1 MDNLTKLKTL
11 IGLNGDSEDA
21 VLKLFLEIAGEKILN
36 RLYPY
41 RDDIKSVPEKYK
53 NKQVEIAVY
62 LYNKMGAEG
71 EIAHTENGISRSYAS
86 ADIPEDLLKGI
97 TPYVGVI

>member
-11 IGLNGDSEDA
+11 IGLHGDSEDA
-21 VLKLFLEIAGEKILN
+21 ILKLFLEIAGEKVLN

-41 RDDIKSVPEKYK
+41 RDDVKSVPEKYR
-53 NKQVEIAVY
+53 NKQVEIALY
-62 LYNKMGAEG
+62 LYNKQGAEG

-86 ADIPEDLLKGI
+86 ADIPEDLLSGI
-97 TPYVGVI
+97 TPYVGVL